1 MTIAFAAS
9 AKKNKI
15 RHARFPMRKV
25 LGLKCDL
32 NVDTCVAIMNDLRYS
47 QVGSIN
53 VTM

>member
-1 MTIAFAAS
+1 
-9 AKKNKI
+9 
-15 RHARFPMRKV
+15 MRKV
-25 LGLKCDL
+25 LGVKCDL